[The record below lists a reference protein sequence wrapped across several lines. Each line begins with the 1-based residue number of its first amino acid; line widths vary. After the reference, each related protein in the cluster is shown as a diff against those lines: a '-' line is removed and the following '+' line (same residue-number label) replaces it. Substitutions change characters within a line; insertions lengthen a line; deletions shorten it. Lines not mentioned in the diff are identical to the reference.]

1 MNKNAWLKYSET
13 VEEEMHLQFAKIT
26 DENRGGIYG

>member
-1 MNKNAWLKYSET
+1 MNKSAWLKYSEA

-26 DENRGGIYG
+26 DEKRGDIYG